1 MRATLAHQVPPDDE
15 NWAYEIKWDGMRA
28 LAFVEDGTLRLQT
41 VNGLDATNRFPE
53 LGGLAAAIAPHD
65 AVLDG
70 EIVTFDEHGVPNFG
84 LLQPRMQARNGVV
97 ALDRAVSQPV
107 FYVLFDILMLD
118 GDDLTEQPYEAL
130 RKALLDLV
138 PAGPHWKVS
147 EGWIGGGADLLE
159 VMRERRMEGLIA
171 KRLGSRYEVGRRSRN
186 WLKLKVRQQQEFV
199 VGGWLPGEGARA
211 AHFGALLIGYH
222 DRSAAGSPLRYAGR
236 VGTGFTEHELGR
248 MLAELRARETDQCPF
263 DPPPPRPV
271 ERHAHWVRPE
281 LVVEIQFGE
290 WTKDG
295 ILRHPAYLGQRIDKA
310 AADVV
315 REDV

>member
-1 MRATLAHQVPPDDE
+1 MRPMLASPTASVPRGAQWLHE
-15 NWAYEIKWDGMRA
+15 VKWDGMRA

-97 ALDRAVSQPV
+97 ALDRAASQPV

-118 GDDLTEQPYEAL
+118 GDDLTEQPYEAR

-159 VMRERRMEGLIA
+159 SVQPAVGEAVLA
-171 KRLGSRYEVGRRSRN
+171 VEVGLN
-186 WLKLKVRQQQEFV
+186 TE
-199 VGGWLPGEGARA
+199 LP
-211 AHFGALLIGYH
+211 
-222 DRSAAGSPLRYAGR
+222 
-236 VGTGFTEHELGR
+236 
-248 MLAELRARETDQCPF
+248 Q
-263 DPPPPRPV
+263 
-271 ERHAHWVRPE
+271 
-281 LVVEIQFGE
+281 
-290 WTKDG
+290 
-295 ILRHPAYLGQRIDKA
+295 
-310 AADVV
+310 
-315 REDV
+315 

>member
-84 LLQPRMQARNGVV
+84 LLQPRMQARN
-97 ALDRAVSQPV
+97 ARAARERAVTQPA
-107 FYVLFDILMLD
+107 FYVLFDLLELD
-118 GDDLTEQPYEAL
+118 GKDITNEPYEA
-130 RKALLDLV
+130 RRQALLDLV
-138 PAGPHWKVS
+138 PTGPHWKVS
-147 EGWIGGGADLLE
+147 EGWVGGGDELLE
-159 VMRERRMEGLIA
+159 VMRSKGMEGLIA

-186 WLKLKVRQQQEFV
+186 WLKLKVRQSQEVV

-211 AHFGALLIGYH
+211 SHFGALLVGYH
-222 DRSAAGSPLRYAGR
+222 DANAEGRPLRYAGR
-236 VGTGFTEHELGR
+236 VGTGFTAATR
-248 MLAELRARETDQCPF
+248 RELRSRLRPLERSTSPLSVAPPKRETHG
-263 DPPPPRPV
+263 V
-271 ERHAHWVRPE
+271 HWVEPT
-281 LVVEIQFGE
+281 LVGEVEYREYAG
-290 WTKDG
+290 G
-295 ILRHPAYLGQRIDKA
+295 SLRHPSWRGLRADKTV
-310 AADVV
+310 DEVDLPG
-315 REDV
+315 RH